1 MDLSSVNSFKTRG
14 DGMAAVG
21 EVVGGRY
28 RLVRPLVSGRTS
40 RVWLASDEEA
50 GDSETRPGWVVVK
63 HCVIPQGLTRGQHEL
78 IRDWVLPEAVAAARV
93 RHPNV
98 IRALDVLPAWDGP
111 WLVMEYLPSRS
122 LQQLIAESGSL
133 PPARVAR
140 IGLDLLAALAGAGR
154 AGVLHLDV
162 KPGNVLIAADG
173 RSVLTDFSP
182 TVTPNGIRTLADAGI
197 ILGSPKYIAPERI
210 FDHVTDGRSDLWS
223 LGATLYHAVEGRPP
237 FQRATTA
244 EVLRAVGEAKPEA
257 PRRSGP
263 LTPVLAGLLRRDP
276 ADRMTAA
283 EAEAALRGIVDAVRR
298 PRSAALRRIP
308 SIAAAAAVA
317 TTLTMVAATAE
328 GETRAGTSY
337 ASPSTAASASPAGKP
352 KDTTLPTGGIKDTAL
367 PTGFTWW
374 TEPGGYRV
382 AVPVGWRRDVSTGG
396 LTFRAGR
403 DRAMLAITPLP
414 GAPDDVVAALQEAEL
429 EAGFDDYKRLR
440 IEALPERSAVWEFTF
455 KDSDGTA
462 MRGLRRVT
470 SSGGRSYVIEWRAA
484 RDAWAAQLTRFTVV
498 LASFG
503 PRPGA

>member
-1 MDLSSVNSFKTRG
+1 
-14 DGMAAVG
+14 
-21 EVVGGRY
+21 
-28 RLVRPLVSGRTS
+28 
-40 RVWLASDEEA
+40 
-50 GDSETRPGWVVVK
+50 
-63 HCVIPQGLTRGQHEL
+63 
-78 IRDWVLPEAVAAARV
+78 
-93 RHPNV
+93 
-98 IRALDVLPAWDGP
+98 VLPAWDGP

-140 IGLDLLAALAGAGR
+140 IGLALLSALAAAGR

-173 RSVLTDFSP
+173 RAVLTDFSP

-197 ILGSPKYIAPERI
+197 VLGSPKYIAPERI
-210 FDHVTDGRSDLWS
+210 FDHVTDERADLWS

-244 EVLRAVGEAKPEA
+244 DVLRAVGEAKPEA
-257 PRRSGP
+257 PRRAGP

-276 ADRMTAA
+276 AVRMTAA
-283 EAEAALRGIVDAVRR
+283 EAEQVLRGIADPGRR

-308 SIAAAAAVA
+308 SIAAAVAVA
-317 TTLTMVAATAE
+317 TTLTAVAATAE
-328 GETRAGTSY
+328 GETRAGATY
-337 ASPSTAASASPAGKP
+337 TPPSASAPA
-352 KDTTLPTGGIKDTAL
+352 PTGGLKDTAL
-367 PTGFTWW
+367 PTGFSWW

-396 LTFRAGR
+396 LTFRDGR
-403 DRAMLAITPLP
+403 DRAMLTITQLP
-414 GAPDDVVAALQEAEL
+414 EAPHDVVAALREAEL
-429 EAGFDDYKRLR
+429 KAGLDDYKLLR
-440 IEALPERSAVWEFTF
+440 IEALPQQSAAVWEFTF
-455 KDSDGTA
+455 SDADGTT

-470 SSGGRSYVIEWRAA
+470 SSGGRTYVIEWRTT

>member
-1 MDLSSVNSFKTRG
+1 
-14 DGMAAVG
+14 MAAVG
-21 EVVGGRY
+21 EIVGGRY
-28 RLVRPLVSGRTS
+28 RLVRPLVSGQTS
-40 RVWLASDEEA
+40 RVWLASDEGA
-50 GDSETRPGWVVVK
+50 GDNETQPGWVVAK

-140 IGLDLLAALAGAGR
+140 IGLALLSALAAAGR

-173 RSVLTDFSP
+173 RAVLTDFSP

-197 ILGSPKYIAPERI
+197 VLGSPKYIAPERI
-210 FDHVTDGRSDLWS
+210 FDHVTDERADLWS

-244 EVLRAVGEAKPEA
+244 EVLRAVGEAKPDA
-257 PRRSGP
+257 PRRAGP

-276 ADRMTAA
+276 AVRMTAA
-283 EAEAALRGIVDAVRR
+283 EAEQVLRGIADPGRR

-308 SIAAAAAVA
+308 SIAAAVAVA
-317 TTLTMVAATAE
+317 TTLTAVAATAE
-328 GETRAGTSY
+328 GETRAGTTF
-337 ASPSTAASASPAGKP
+337 APPSASASVSAPA
-352 KDTTLPTGGIKDTAL
+352 PTGGLKDTAL
-367 PTGFTWW
+367 PTGFSWW

-414 GAPDDVVAALQEAEL
+414 EAPHDVVAALREAEL
-429 EAGFDDYKRLR
+429 KAGLDDYKLLR
-440 IEALPERSAVWEFTF
+440 IEALPQQSAAVWEFTF
-455 KDSDGTA
+455 SDADGTT

-470 SSGGRSYVIEWRAA
+470 SSGGRTYVIEWRTT

>member
-1 MDLSSVNSFKTRG
+1 MT
-14 DGMAAVG
+14 AVG

-40 RVWLASDEEA
+40 RIWLASDEGAGGGEA
-50 GDSETRPGWVVVK
+50 RPGWVVVK

-93 RHPNV
+93 RHPHV

-111 WLVMEYLPSRS
+111 WLVMEYLPFRS
-122 LQQLIAESGSL
+122 LQQLIEESGPL

-140 IGLDLLAALAGAGR
+140 IGLALLSALAAAGR

-162 KPGNVLIAADG
+162 KPDNVLIAGDG
-173 RSVLTDFSP
+173 RPVLTDFSP

-210 FDHVTDGRSDLWS
+210 FDHLTDERADLWS
-223 LGATLYHAVEGRPP
+223 LGATLYHAVEGHPP

-244 EVLRAVGEAKPEA
+244 EVLHAVGKAKPEA
-257 PRRSGP
+257 PRRAGR

-276 ADRMTAA
+276 AARMTAA
-283 EAEAALRGIVDAVRR
+283 EAEQALRAVADAGRR

-308 SIAAAAAVA
+308 SIAAAVAVA
-317 TTLTMVAATAE
+317 TTLTAVAATAE
-328 GETRAGTSY
+328 GETRAATTY
-337 ASPSTAASASPAGKP
+337 PSPSASAPAPGGGT
-352 KDTTLPTGGIKDTAL
+352 KDTPL
-367 PTGFTWW
+367 PTGFRWW

-382 AVPVGWRRDVSTGG
+382 AVPVGWRRDASAAG

-414 GAPDDVVAALQEAEL
+414 ETPADVVAALQEAEL
-429 EAGFDDYKRLR
+429 KGGLDDYERLR
-440 IEALPERSAVWEFTF
+440 IETLPARSAVWEFTF
-455 KDSDGTA
+455 KDADGTA
-462 MRGLRRVT
+462 MRGLRRVS
-470 SSGGRSYVIEWRAA
+470 SSGSRSYVIEWRAT
-484 RDAWAAQLTRFTVV
+484 RDGWATQLTRFTVV

>member
-1 MDLSSVNSFKTRG
+1 
-14 DGMAAVG
+14 MAAVG
-21 EVVGGRY
+21 EIVGGRY
-28 RLVRPLVSGRTS
+28 RLVRALVSGETS
-40 RVWLASDEEA
+40 RVWLASDEGA
-50 GDSETRPGWVVVK
+50 GDNETHPGWVVVK

-98 IRALDVLPAWDGP
+98 IRVLDVLPAWDGP

-140 IGLDLLAALAGAGR
+140 IGLALLSALAAAGR

-173 RSVLTDFSP
+173 RAVLTDFSP

-197 ILGSPKYIAPERI
+197 VLGSPKYIAPERI
-210 FDHVTDGRSDLWS
+210 FDHVTDERADLWS

-244 EVLRAVGEAKPEA
+244 DVLRAVGEAKPEA
-257 PRRSGP
+257 PRRAGP

-276 ADRMTAA
+276 AVRMTAA
-283 EAEAALRGIVDAVRR
+283 EAEQVLRGIADPGRR

-308 SIAAAAAVA
+308 SIAAAVAVA
-317 TTLTMVAATAE
+317 TTLTAVAATAE
-328 GETRAGTSY
+328 GETRAGATY
-337 ASPSTAASASPAGKP
+337 TPPSASAPA
-352 KDTTLPTGGIKDTAL
+352 PTGGLKDTAL
-367 PTGFTWW
+367 PTGFSWW

-403 DRAMLAITPLP
+403 DRAMLTITQLP
-414 GAPDDVVAALQEAEL
+414 EAPHDVVAALRETEL
-429 EAGFDDYKRLR
+429 KAGLDDYKRLR
-440 IEALPERSAVWEFTF
+440 IEALPEQAAAVWEFTF
-455 KDSDGTA
+455 SDADGTT

-470 SSGGRSYVIEWRAA
+470 GSGGRSYVIEWRAT
-484 RDAWAAQLTRFTVV
+484 RDAWAAQLPRFTVV